1 MLINTYGPGIEKQYL
16 EFSDM
21 CSFLR
26 EVLTILYNEQKSTC
40 PWDEAGMGELDE
52 DLRRGFRNLQNVKEA
67 FLVAFFDLIL
77 CCYVQDCFIESDPYS
92 PLKEKS
98 VTIMRYLIE
107 IMCLANDKTL
117 AKLIYSFLFNKASE
131 VLFHFYHSEAGGLD
145 QPLNETMKSETRHF
159 RNTTL

>member
-26 EVLTILYNEQKSTC
+26 EVLTILYNEQRSTC

-77 CCYVQDCFIESDPYS
+77 CGYVQDCFMESDPYS
-92 PLKEKS
+92 P
-98 VTIMRYLIE
+98 
-107 IMCLANDKTL
+107 
-117 AKLIYSFLFNKASE
+117 
-131 VLFHFYHSEAGGLD
+131 
-145 QPLNETMKSETRHF
+145 
-159 RNTTL
+159 